1 MLDLDGAPLH
11 VDETR
16 PDGPAVTEKDP
27 HHVVAADDLDG
38 DTVGR
43 ERDRLMP
50 MPVSDVESARCVAV
64 NDAVRRGKSVF
75 VNEEERDTEA
85 PHSVVRCVR
94 EVLRP
99 EVELVSVGEIV
110 GEREFHIREAVVITK
125 PTTLLVAEPAPSGGT
140 VVRFMHSANARMSIR
155 V

>member
-1 MLDLDGAPLH
+1 MADKKCPLERLDVLDLDGAPLH

-27 HHVVAADDLDG
+27 HHVVD
-38 DTVGR
+38 
-43 ERDRLMP
+43 
-50 MPVSDVESARCVAV
+50 AV

-140 VVRFMHSANARMSIR
+140 VVQFMHSANARMSIR